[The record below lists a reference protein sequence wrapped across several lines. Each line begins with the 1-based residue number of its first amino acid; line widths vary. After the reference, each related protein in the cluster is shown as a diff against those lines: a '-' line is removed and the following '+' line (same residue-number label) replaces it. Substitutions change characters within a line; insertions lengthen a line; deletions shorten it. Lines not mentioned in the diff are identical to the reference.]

1 MTAASRLRRQ
11 RRDWEELA
19 GFNPE
24 WAILPDPD
32 ARFASWDMEEF
43 FASGERRVEKM
54 MRVAADLGLPESN
67 RAVLDFGC
75 GVGRLSR
82 ALSGH
87 FQRYVGIDISS
98 RMIAR
103 AEELNAHLPNCTFVV
118 NDSPG
123 LERFGDGEFDAVV
136 SYLVLQHI
144 PDRDLIRRY
153 LVELARVLAPGGLLA
168 MQLPS
173 AIPLLY
179 RLAWR
184 RRLYR
189 LLRALG
195 VGVEH
200 LHRLGLHNMALQ
212 ALPEAEVTTA
222 LASAG
227 CVVLRIEGKR
237 RRHGRIPLLGGVS
250 SKYYASK
257 A

>member
-1 MTAASRLRRQ
+1 MTAATRLRRQ

-24 WAILPDPD
+24 WAILPDPK

-43 FASGERRVEKM
+43 FASGERKVERT
-54 MRVAADLGLPESN
+54 MRVAGDLGLPANN
-67 RAVLDFGC
+67 RVVLDFGC

-82 ALSGH
+82 AFSGH
-87 FQRYVGIDISS
+87 FHRYVGIDISA
-98 RMIAR
+98 RMVAR
-103 AEELNAHLPNCTFVV
+103 AEELNAHLPNCTFLV
-118 NDSPG
+118 NDSRG
-123 LERFGDGEFDAVV
+123 LGRFGGGEFDAVV

-144 PDRDLIRRY
+144 PDRDLIREY

-168 MQLPS
+168 VQLPS

-195 VGVEH
+195 VGVER
-200 LHRLGLHNMALQ
+200 LHRLGLNNFALQ
-212 ALPEAEVTTA
+212 ALPEAEVRAT
-222 LASAG
+222 LGSAG
-227 CVVLRIEGKR
+227 CEVLRVEDKR

-250 SKYYASK
+250 S
-257 A
+257 